1 MCGSAGCVGSEN
13 VLDDLYTD
21 INNLEYRGYDSFGI
35 CALKP
40 GEYFLY
46 KNTGRISEDAD
57 LPYILD
63 NTSGFVSGIG
73 HTRWATNGVVNKEN
87 AHPQHNQSNTIFVV
101 HNGIIENAPSN
112 YLDTLHIIRKIESEI
127 SDSRT
132 INSFEFL
139 CAIEKVWR
147 QLEGDNAFL
156 ILNQNMPN
164 AVYFATKGTK
174 SLLVTDNGYINS
186 DINALA
192 GKSDQAQ
199 RVKNTVGCVTS
210 KGISICRKLNS
221 KSWSR
226 SCKTAISEVVPDL
239 IIKEE
244 IEEPHYMV
252 KEIKE
257 QPSLIK
263 TGTYPTSKHR
273 PRPDRLHL
281 VGCGSSYYAAM
292 WSKVWFEA
300 LARIPTKV
308 TYGSEAVNIV
318 LTDQEETNIYISQ
331 SGETKDIIRASHDT
345 KSDSTYVVTNNINS
359 YLGNSVFNTIDIGAG
374 PEYGVAATKT
384 FTMTCFRLW
393 EMAWHWAS
401 EATRNKVL
409 GAPDECVDDLIEG
422 IEYVLDREEEIATI
436 AKMIAQYDNALFL
449 GRYWDYPIA
458 LEGALKLKEVS
469 YIHAEGMPAAEMK
482 HGPIA
487 LVDENTPSI
496 FTVTGSFGMD
506 QIISNMREVKSRNG
520 KVFAIVNPVNY
531 DRVNEV
537 ADWTFQTCEVRGVA
551 MQPLVANIVLQ
562 LLAYHVAIERGLN
575 PDRPRNLAKSVT
587 V

>member
-1 MCGSAGCVGSEN
+1 MCGSTGCVGSEN

-21 INNLEYRGYDSFGI
+21 ISNLEYRGYDSFGI

-40 GEYFLY
+40 DRYFLY
-46 KNTGRISEDAD
+46 KNTGRILDDED
-57 LPYILD
+57 LPYILN

-73 HTRWATNGVVNKEN
+73 HTRWATSGVVSKKN
-87 AHPQHNQSNTIFVV
+87 AHPQYNQSNTIFVV
-101 HNGIIENAPSN
+101 HNGIIDNAPSN
-112 YLDTLHIIRKIESEI
+112 YLDTLHIIRKIEQEA
-127 SDSRT
+127 D
-132 INSFEFL
+132 NSYNKNTFEFL
-139 CAIEKVWR
+139 CAVERVWR

-156 ILNQNMPN
+156 VLNQYMPSTIF
-164 AVYFATKGTK
+164 FATKGTK
-174 SLLVTDNGYINS
+174 SLLVTENGYINS

-192 GKSDQAQ
+192 GKSEQAQ

-221 KSWSR
+221 KTWSR
-226 SCKTAISEVVPDL
+226 SCKTKISEAVPDL

-244 IEEPHYMV
+244 IEEPHYMI

-257 QPSLIK
+257 QPSLITK
-263 TGTYPTSKHR
+263 GTYPTSKHR
-273 PRPDRLHL
+273 PHPNRLHL

-292 WSKVWFEA
+292 WAKVWFETIA
-300 LARIPTKV
+300 KIPTTV
-308 TYGSEAVNIV
+308 TYGSEACNVT
-318 LTDQEETNIYISQ
+318 LKDPDATDIYISQ
-331 SGETKDIIRASHDT
+331 SGETKDIIRASDDA
-345 KSDSTYVVTNNINS
+345 KADAAYVVTNSINS
-359 YLGNSVFNTIDIGAG
+359 YLGNSVFNTIDINAG

-393 EMAWHWAS
+393 ELAWHWTS
-401 EATRNKVL
+401 EETRNKILDTPSKCMEGLETGIRNVL
-409 GAPDECVDDLIEG
+409 QRDDEVRILAE
-422 IEYVLDREEEIATI
+422 
-436 AKMIAQYDNALFL
+436 MIAQYDNVLFL
-449 GRYWDYPIA
+449 GRHWDYPIA

-496 FTVTGSFGMD
+496 FVLNGSFD
-506 QIISNMREVKSRNG
+506 ICTVISNMKEIKSRNG
-520 KVFAIVNPVNY
+520 KVFAIASPVNY
-531 DRVNEV
+531 DRTKEV
-537 ADWTFQTCEVRGVA
+537 ADWTFQTHNTCSVA
-551 MQPLVANIVLQ
+551 MEPLAANVVLQ